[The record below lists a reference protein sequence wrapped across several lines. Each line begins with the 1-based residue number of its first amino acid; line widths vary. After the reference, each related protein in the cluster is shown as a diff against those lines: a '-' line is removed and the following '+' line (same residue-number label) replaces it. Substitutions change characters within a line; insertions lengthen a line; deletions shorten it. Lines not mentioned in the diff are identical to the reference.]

1 MCPTTLTAILLGGVL
16 MLGTSARANQTEVD
30 KIDPNMGGAR
40 ILYNISGGL
49 ATIDQTLRVFDDG
62 MVRYE
67 WSRPGDTPW
76 FIDLRFPVSQVRAL
90 KSLFLEADFASLPAR
105 FEPRN
110 EVVIDGVDFLV
121 KAELADGTLK
131 AVRSTTLASEDQG
144 FTQIRKSLDMLVADV
159 RATEVFRLGSYG
171 SSVEGRVKTFAMLA
185 DGRFRY
191 EVVVDGMPIEWY
203 EGQVTLLERQEI
215 LDAVAAFDFTKAHVC
230 AGEHIAGRQYEL
242 FVPKVGRID
251 VIRFSAEDDNDLLA
265 PLMSAV
271 KMVDRVVQDIKR

>member
-16 MLGTSARANQTEVD
+16 MLGTSAQANQTEVN
-30 KIDPNMGGAR
+30 KLEPNMGGAR
-40 ILYNISGGL
+40 ILYNVSGGL
-49 ATIDQTLRVFDDG
+49 AAIDETLRVFDDG

-105 FEPRN
+105 FEPSN
-110 EVVIDGVDFLV
+110 EVVMDGAEFLV
-121 KAELADGTLK
+121 RAELADGTLK
-131 AVRSTTLASEDQG
+131 SVRSSTLANENRG
-144 FTQIRKSLDMLVADV
+144 FTLIRKSLQMLVDDV
-159 RATEVFRLGSYG
+159 RGTEVFRLGSYG
-171 SSVEGRVKTFAMLA
+171 SSVDGREKTFAMLA
-185 DGRFRY
+185 DGRFRF

-203 EGQVTLLERQEI
+203 EGRVKLLERQEI
-215 LDAVAAFDFTKAHVC
+215 LDAVAGFDFTKAHLC
-230 AGEHIAGRQYEL
+230 AGDHIAGRQYEM
-242 FVPKVGRID
+242 FVPKVGRTD

-271 KMVDRVVQDIKR
+271 KMVDDVVQRIER